1 MHSVLR
7 LEVLSS
13 DCVDDTGDS
22 PSVSSSPSFRVV
34 GDKILAVFGKWVG
47 EPAFGFLR
55 IGGGRRVSLL
65 RSCDDESFLGALID
79 VSAWIATRADLG
91 IPSLSDAA
99 EEVVESARAFDNG
112 GGERL
117 MWRWSS
123 SK

>member
-1 MHSVLR
+1 M
-7 LEVLSS
+7 LSS

-22 PSVSSSPSFRVV
+22 PSVTSSLSFRAV
-34 GDKILAVFGKWVG
+34 GDKILAVFGKWVA

-65 RSCDDESFLGALID
+65 RSCDDESFLGASIN
-79 VSAWIATRADLG
+79 VSAWIATCADRG
-91 IPSLSDAA
+91 PPSLSDAA
-99 EEVVESARAFDNG
+99 EAVGEGARAFDNG

-117 MWRWSS
+117 MSRWSS